1 MLKFSSA
8 ACQRYSF
15 GGRQRRPLQG
25 NPASDRMLRGPGCN
39 RHSRVCPDTSVPFAG
54 LPRRFYSD
62 GHRDAFSRH
71 DGIYRSD
78 VVQNQKPNPGT
89 GTVPPPVGRPRARVQ
104 ERAGRITLFSSSAMS
119 SGRLFLRLLASR
131 ASLRFTG
138 DRRITRTP
146 QRLRPKATFLLCW
159 KGDIS
164 TLP

>member
-78 VVQNQKPNPGT
+78 VVQNQPWDRNRAASRRSAPSPGKRTCREDHALLIVRDEFRPAIPRSGWSPPGT
-89 GTVPPPVGRPRARVQ
+89 TSAGDGAVSFGVTMGADIGFNLFREFWPGTKRH
-104 ERAGRITLFSSSAMS
+104 
-119 SGRLFLRLLASR
+119 SR
-131 ASLRFTG
+131 
-138 DRRITRTP
+138 
-146 QRLRPKATFLLCW
+146 
-159 KGDIS
+159 
-164 TLP
+164 

>member
-78 VVQNQKPNPGT
+78 VVKTENQTLGPGQCRL
-89 GTVPPPVGRPRARVQ
+89 PSVGPEPR
-104 ERAGRITLFSSSAMS
+104 
-119 SGRLFLRLLASR
+119 
-131 ASLRFTG
+131 
-138 DRRITRTP
+138 
-146 QRLRPKATFLLCW
+146 
-159 KGDIS
+159 
-164 TLP
+164 

>member
-78 VVQNQKPNPGT
+78 VVQNQPWDRNRAASRRSAPSPGKRT
-89 GTVPPPVGRPRARVQ
+89 FR
-104 ERAGRITLFSSSAMS
+104 RITPFSSSAMS
-119 SGRLFLRLLASR
+119 SGRLFLDRVGRHQVRLAREMAPSR
-131 ASLRFTG
+131 LG
-138 DRRITRTP
+138 
-146 QRLRPKATFLLCW
+146 
-159 KGDIS
+159 
-164 TLP
+164 